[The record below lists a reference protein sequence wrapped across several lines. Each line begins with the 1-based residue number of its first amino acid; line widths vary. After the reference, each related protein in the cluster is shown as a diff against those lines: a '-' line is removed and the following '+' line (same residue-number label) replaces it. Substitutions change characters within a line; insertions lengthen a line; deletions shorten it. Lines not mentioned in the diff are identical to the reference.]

1 MAASFK
7 YNALNGSGEKVS
19 GEIDASSKSEAMR
32 KLLVDGFQP
41 ITVAPLSGVSKSR
54 ATKGDD
60 APIHLKSTD
69 VVAFTEELAELL
81 EAGLPLEPALSSMSQ
96 RDESGKL
103 KEISS
108 RLRKW
113 ITEGN
118 PMHSALPRTSKSF
131 DPLYCNLVKAGE
143 ASGSLRT
150 ILHQHAIYLKA
161 QMELK
166 SKLISAMIYPAFLMI
181 ACIGVICVFIF
192 YLLPQITTLLDGMTG
207 GKPFGVVV
215 AIHLGDLLRNH
226 WMTML
231 LVLIILMFLVKIWHT
246 AEKNKQA
253 WDKYKLKIPLY
264 GQVLTFGF
272 YVQWLKTLGNLVGN
286 GVPLVEA
293 LELTQETVTNRHA
306 KHHLEDL
313 ILKVKD
319 GYKLT
324 HSMRSSKIFTPNMI
338 DLIGVGESTGKLSKA
353 LNRASDY
360 YDKRLNVLLS
370 NLVGIISPVILIS
383 MALLVGALCWT
394 MIQAIYESIGN
405 LRSK

>member
-1 MAASFK
+1 MSASFK
-7 YNALNGSGEKVS
+7 YSALNASGKTVS
-19 GEIDASSKSEAMR
+19 GEVDAASKSEAMR
-32 KLLVDGFQP
+32 KLLSDGYQP
-41 ITVAPLSGVSKSR
+41 ISVMGVSRGIKSR
-54 ATKGDD
+54 EAKDED
-60 APIHLKSTD
+60 APIHLKAAD
-69 VVAFTEELAELL
+69 VVSFTEELAELL
-81 EAGLPLEPALSSMSQ
+81 EAGLPLEPALSSMAQ
-96 RDESGKL
+96 RDESGRL
-103 KEISS
+103 KEISN

-118 PMHSALPRTSKSF
+118 PMHSALPRTSKQF

-150 ILHQHAIYLKA
+150 ILHQHAIYLKT
-161 QMELK
+161 QIELK
-166 SKLISAMIYPAFLMI
+166 SKLISAMIYPAFLLI
-181 ACIGVICVFIF
+181 ACIGVVCVFIF

-207 GKPFGVVV
+207 GKPFGVIV
-215 AIHLGDLLRNH
+215 AIQLGDLLRNH
-226 WMTML
+226 WLTML
-231 LVLIILMFLVKIWHT
+231 IGLIILMFLVKIWHT
-246 AEKNKQA
+246 PERNKQT
-253 WDKYKLKIPLY
+253 WDKYKMKIPLY
-264 GQVLTFGF
+264 GKVITFGF

-306 KHHLEDL
+306 KHHLKDL

-324 HSMRSSKIFTPNMI
+324 HSMRASKIFTPNMI
-338 DLIGVGESTGKLSKA
+338 DLISVGESTGKLSKS
-353 LNRASDY
+353 LNRASAY
-360 YDKRLNVLLS
+360 YDKRLNVMLS